1 MASFGISQALNLEA
15 LRFSGKTILVPSQIL
30 VSSLFLVSSPIL
42 AANLILVA
50 NQILSMTEVPVDN
63 LAP

>member
-15 LRFSGKTILVPSQIL
+15 LRFSGKTILVSSQIL
-30 VSSLFLVSSPIL
+30 VSSLIL

-50 NQILSMTEVPVDN
+50 TQILSTTEVPVDN
-63 LAP
+63 LAL